1 MLRINETLSFIPN
14 PDRRK
19 LKLREITSLLLVP
32 SKDLR
37 EIASAHA
44 DDLPRSIRI
53 LMKTVG
59 AWRHDGRLESYLM
72 FEPKYISEL
81 INLGYRDTIERADEV
96 INFLS

>member
-1 MLRINETLSFIPN
+1 
-14 PDRRK
+14 
-19 LKLREITSLLLVP
+19 
-32 SKDLR
+32 
-37 EIASAHA
+37 
-44 DDLPRSIRI
+44 
-53 LMKTVG
+53 MKTVG